1 MVIRSKR
8 ENLARKGINR
18 KTSNPIYSDRVLI
31 FLFMRIK
38 ENPFY
43 CYRRAIVLHTFE
55 EGEFQ
60 SNKIKIGFDIFLV
73 LVR

>member
-1 MVIRSKR
+1 MVIRTRR
-8 ENLARKGINR
+8 ENLAGKGINR
-18 KTSNPIYSDRVLI
+18 KTSTLIYSDRVLV
-31 FLFMRIK
+31 FLFMRRK

-60 SNKIKIGFDIFLV
+60 SNKI
-73 LVR
+73 R